1 MIVSRC
7 VLRPYSIRFPY
18 SVNEHTIF
26 IELNRVHWFSV
37 FGRLEHLC
45 TMLSDEGSNARRR
58 VLTKTLSQDDIPRIP
73 PASEKLFENLP
84 WLGIMADIAITAAVA
99 EIKVE

>member
-1 MIVSRC
+1 
-7 VLRPYSIRFPY
+7 
-18 SVNEHTIF
+18 
-26 IELNRVHWFSV
+26 
-37 FGRLEHLC
+37 
-45 TMLSDEGSNARRR
+45 MLSDEGPNARRR

-99 EIKVE
+99 EIKVLRITSLCDIDCVMIDNRKY